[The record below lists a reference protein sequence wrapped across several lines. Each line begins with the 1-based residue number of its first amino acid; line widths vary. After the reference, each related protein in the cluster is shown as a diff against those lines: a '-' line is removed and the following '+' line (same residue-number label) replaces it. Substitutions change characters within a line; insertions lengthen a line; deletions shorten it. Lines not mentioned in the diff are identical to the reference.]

1 MSCDCRKCCRS
12 FGWFL
17 LLIFVAWWV
26 GLFAGLIHCC
36 IAPYAACC
44 DCAKGTI
51 NILYKGVRL
60 PYYVSTFMVKGL
72 TKKKAGL
79 AVLAE
84 A

>member
-1 MSCDCRKCCRS
+1 
-12 FGWFL
+12 
-17 LLIFVAWWV
+17 V
-26 GLFAGLIHCC
+26 GLFAGLIHCA

-44 DCAKGTI
+44 DCARKGI
-51 NILYKGVRL
+51 NILLKGVKL

-79 AVLAE
+79 AILAE